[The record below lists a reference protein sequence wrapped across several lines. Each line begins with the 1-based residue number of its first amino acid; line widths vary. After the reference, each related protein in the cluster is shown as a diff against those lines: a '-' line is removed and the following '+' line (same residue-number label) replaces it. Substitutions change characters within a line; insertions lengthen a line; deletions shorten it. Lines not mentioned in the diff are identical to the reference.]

1 MAYQE
6 HKIHIE
12 EAEDYMV
19 AEMLAY
25 IAGFPQKTAIM
36 SRSPGDKMESRRTI
50 TVFHPETIAL
60 DPDMFAAV
68 CSPDILVSQILGQE
82 FVIEHNERVNP
93 SLLEQ
98 LASRVKEH
106 MAASSA
112 K

>member
-25 IAGFPQKTAIM
+25 MAGFPEKTAIKAV
-36 SRSPGDKMESRRTI
+36 SRGYHKGSRRTI

-60 DPDMFAAV
+60 DPDMFAAD
-68 CSPDILVSQILGQE
+68 CSPDILVDQLLGQD
-82 FVIEHNERVNP
+82 FIVEHNERVNP

-98 LASRVKEH
+98 LAVKVKEH
-106 MAASSA
+106 MIASST